1 MENKEPGFLLQ
12 IVTAERMVFEGEVDI
27 VNAPGSE
34 GDLGLLPR
42 HAPLM
47 TTLRSGEIEVK
58 QDKETYYF
66 AVSGG
71 FLEVRPDHVI
81 ILADSAERADEIDL
95 ARAQEAIERA
105 KTNLADKSNLGIDA
119 AAAEAALARALVRV
133 KVAGKRRKQN

>member
-1 MENKEPGFLLQ
+1 VENKEPGFLLQ